1 MRTRRVACAVAAAFL
16 TIATASCGSTSP
28 ASTGGLGD
36 LPAEVHV
43 LNAWTPPTTR
53 ENASLYF
60 QAHNAGTRTD
70 RLVGASCGCAFGAE
84 VHEMAGGMMQPVAGV
99 DIPPDTQVTFAPGG
113 YHVLLI
119 GLTGPLKA
127 GDFITVTFRFE
138 LAGDVT
144 VDAEVRAAAPDDP
157 GMASGMPGMG

>member
-1 MRTRRVACAVAAAFL
+1 MRTHRLFVSAAAVL
-16 TIATASCGSTSP
+16 TMTAAACGSSSP
-28 ASTGGLGD
+28 AATGDGLGD
-36 LPAEVHV
+36 LPPEVHV

-60 QAHNAGTRTD
+60 QAHNAGARTD
-70 RLVGASCGCAFGAE
+70 RLVGATCDCAFGAE
-84 VHEMAGGMMQPVAGV
+84 VHEMAGGTMQPVAGV
-99 DIPPDTQVTFAPGG
+99 DIPSDTQVTFTPGS

-119 GLTGPLKA
+119 GLDGPLKA

-138 LAGDVT
+138 LAGEVT
-144 VDAEVRAAAPDDP
+144 VDAEVRAGAPDDP